1 MWGGGL
7 EWSGP
12 RIDRGV
18 GGGGVARGVWAKG
31 GPGVCG

>member
-1 MWGGGL
+1 MWL
-7 EWSGP
+7 EGSGP

-18 GGGGVARGVWAKG
+18 GGVARGVWAKD